1 MLSRTSLIGD
11 RKFYSSVFKITLPI
25 IIQSTISNFVGL
37 LDNIMVG
44 RCGTDS
50 MNGVSIFSQL
60 FFVFTLCV
68 WGSSC
73 GAGIFTAQYYG
84 AGDHKGVRD
93 TFRIKIYLA
102 ALATVL
108 GAVILALGGD
118 FFLLKFIHETDAIG
132 DPSATLAYA
141 KSYMNIMILGMI
153 PTALGM
159 VYAGT
164 LRDIGET
171 SVPMKAGFAAVFV
184 NLTLNYVLIFG
195 HFGLP
200 AMGVEGAAIATVIS
214 RFVELSIEIIWTH
227 THKERCRFIEGA
239 FSSFKVPLPL
249 VKKIVLK
256 GIPLA
261 ANETLWSLGLT
272 MLNQSFSLRGLAVV
286 AAINIANTIAN
297 LFNVFLFAIGE
308 SISILAG
315 QLLGA
320 EKDEEAKLTANRMIL
335 LSAAVSA
342 VIGGVLIL
350 FRNIFPAF
358 YNTEREVMDYAAN
371 FIMQTG
377 IFLPVLAVVHGCYFT
392 LRSGGKT
399 FITFLFDS
407 VFIWVFIVPVAFAL
421 TRYTAMGIIMVYLVV
436 KSLDLI
442 KCAIGIVLI
451 RKGVWVNRIVSD

>member
-1 MLSRTSLIGD
+1 MKFFGD
-11 RKFYSSVFKITLPI
+11 RKFLKNVAVITLPI
-25 IIQSTISNFVGL
+25 VIQNTISNFVGL
-37 LDNIMVG
+37 LDNLMVG

-60 FFVFTLCV
+60 FFVFILCV

-73 GAGIFTAQYYG
+73 GAGIFTAQFFG
-84 AGDHKGVRD
+84 KGDHKGVRD
-93 TFRIKIYLA
+93 TFRIKLYLVGIATIVGA
-102 ALATVL
+102 AV
-108 GAVILALGGD
+108 
-118 FFLLKFIHETDAIG
+118 FLLFGEYFMEKFIHESDSVG
-132 DPSATLAYA
+132 DPVATMRHA
-141 KSYMNIMILGMI
+141 KDYMMIMLIGMI

-171 SVPMKAGFAAVFV
+171 SVPMKAGFVAVFV
-184 NLTLNYVLIFG
+184 NLILNYLLIFG
-195 HFGLP
+195 KFGFPEL
-200 AMGVEGAAIATVIS
+200 GVKGAAIATVVS
-214 RFVELSIEIIWTH
+214 RFVESGIEIVWTH

-239 FSSFKVPLPL
+239 FASFKVPVSL
-249 VKKIVLK
+249 VKEIVIK

-286 AAINIANTIAN
+286 AAINITNTMAN

-320 EKDEEAKLTANRMIL
+320 GKNEEAKSTANRMIA
-335 LSAAVSA
+335 LSFAVSA
-342 VIGGVLIL
+342 VIGGVLVL
-350 FRNIFPAF
+350 FKDLFPAF
-358 YNTEREVMDYAAN
+358 YNTENEVKNFAAN

-377 IFLPVLAVVHGCYFT
+377 VFLPVLAVVHGCYFT

-407 VFIWVFIVPVAFAL
+407 VFVWVFIVPAAFVL
-421 TRYTAMGIIMVYLVV
+421 TRYTAMGIIMIYLIV
-436 KSLDLI
+436 KCLDLI
-442 KCAIGIVLI
+442 KCAIGIVLV
-451 RKGVWVNRIVSD
+451 RKGVWVNNIVSN

>member
-1 MLSRTSLIGD
+1 MKFFGD
-11 RKFYSSVFKITLPI
+11 RKFLKNVAVITLPI
-25 IIQSTISNFVGL
+25 VIQNTISNFVGL
-37 LDNIMVG
+37 LDNLMVG

-60 FFVFTLCV
+60 FFVFILCV

-73 GAGIFTAQYYG
+73 GAGIFTAQFFG
-84 AGDHKGVRD
+84 KGDHKGVRD
-93 TFRIKIYLA
+93 TFRIKLYLVGIATIAGA
-102 ALATVL
+102 AV
-108 GAVILALGGD
+108 
-118 FFLLKFIHETDAIG
+118 FLLFGEYFMEKFIHESDSVG
-132 DPSATLAYA
+132 DPVATMRHA
-141 KSYMNIMILGMI
+141 KDYMMIMLIGMI

-171 SVPMKAGFAAVFV
+171 SVPMKAGFVAVFV
-184 NLTLNYVLIFG
+184 NLILNYLLIFG
-195 HFGLP
+195 KFGFPEL
-200 AMGVEGAAIATVIS
+200 GVKGAAIATVVS
-214 RFVELSIEIIWTH
+214 RFVESGIEIVWTH
-227 THKERCRFIEGA
+227 THKEKCRFIDGA
-239 FSSFKVPLPL
+239 FASFKVPVSL
-249 VKKIVLK
+249 VKKIVIK

-286 AAINIANTIAN
+286 AAINITNTMAN

-320 EKDEEAKLTANRMIL
+320 GKNEEAKSTANRMIA
-335 LSAAVSA
+335 LSFVVSA
-342 VIGGVLIL
+342 VIGGVLVL
-350 FRNIFPAF
+350 FKDLFPAF
-358 YNTEREVMDYAAN
+358 YNTENEVKNFAAN

-377 IFLPVLAVVHGCYFT
+377 VFLPVLAVVHGCYFT

-407 VFIWVFIVPVAFAL
+407 VFVWVFIVPVAFVL
-421 TRYTAMGIIMVYLVV
+421 TRYTAMGIIMIYLIV
-436 KSLDLI
+436 KCLDLI
-442 KCAIGIVLI
+442 KCAIGIVLV
-451 RKGVWVNRIVSD
+451 RKGVWVNNIVSN

>member
-1 MLSRTSLIGD
+1 MKFFGD
-11 RKFYSSVFKITLPI
+11 RKFLKNVAVITLPI
-25 IIQSTISNFVGL
+25 VIQNTISNFVGL
-37 LDNIMVG
+37 LDNLMVG

-60 FFVFTLCV
+60 FFVFILCV

-73 GAGIFTAQYYG
+73 GAGIFTAQFFG
-84 AGDHKGVRD
+84 KGDHKGVRD
-93 TFRIKIYLA
+93 TFRIKLYLVGI
-102 ALATVL
+102 ATVA
-108 GAVILALGGD
+108 GAAV
-118 FFLLKFIHETDAIG
+118 FLLFGEYFMEKFIHESDSVG
-132 DPSATLAYA
+132 DPVATMRHA
-141 KSYMNIMILGMI
+141 KDYMMIMLIGMI

-171 SVPMKAGFAAVFV
+171 SVPMKAGFVAVFV
-184 NLTLNYVLIFG
+184 NLILNYLLIFG
-195 HFGLP
+195 KFGFPEL
-200 AMGVEGAAIATVIS
+200 GVKGAAIATVVS
-214 RFVELSIEIIWTH
+214 RFVESGIEIVWTH
-227 THKERCRFIEGA
+227 THKERCRFIDGA
-239 FSSFKVPLPL
+239 FASFKVPVSL
-249 VKKIVLK
+249 VKKIVIK

-286 AAINIANTIAN
+286 AAINITNTMAN

-320 EKDEEAKLTANRMIL
+320 GKNEEAKSTANRMIA
-335 LSAAVSA
+335 LSFVVSA
-342 VIGGVLIL
+342 VIGGVLVL
-350 FRNIFPAF
+350 FKDLFPAF
-358 YNTEREVMDYAAN
+358 YNTENEVKNFAAN

-377 IFLPVLAVVHGCYFT
+377 VFLPVLAVVHGCYFT

-407 VFIWVFIVPVAFAL
+407 VFVWVFIVPAAFVL
-421 TRYTAMGIIMVYLVV
+421 TRYTTMGIIMIYLIV
-436 KSLDLI
+436 KCLDLI
-442 KCAIGIVLI
+442 KCVIGIVLV
-451 RKGVWVNRIVSD
+451 RKGVWVNNIVSN

>member
-1 MLSRTSLIGD
+1 MKFFGD
-11 RKFYSSVFKITLPI
+11 RKFLKNVAVITLPI
-25 IIQSTISNFVGL
+25 VIQNTISNFVGL
-37 LDNIMVG
+37 LDNLMVG

-60 FFVFTLCV
+60 FFVFILCV

-73 GAGIFTAQYYG
+73 GAGIFTAQFFG
-84 AGDHKGVRD
+84 KGDHKGVRD
-93 TFRIKIYLA
+93 TFRIKLYLVGIATIAGA
-102 ALATVL
+102 AV
-108 GAVILALGGD
+108 
-118 FFLLKFIHETDAIG
+118 FLLFGEYFMEKFIHESDSVG
-132 DPSATLAYA
+132 DPVATMRHA
-141 KSYMNIMILGMI
+141 KDYMMIMLIGMI

-171 SVPMKAGFAAVFV
+171 SVPMKAGFVAVFV
-184 NLTLNYVLIFG
+184 NLILNYLLIFG
-195 HFGLP
+195 KFGFPEL
-200 AMGVEGAAIATVIS
+200 GVKGAAIATVVS
-214 RFVELSIEIIWTH
+214 RFVESGIEIVWTH
-227 THKERCRFIEGA
+227 THKEKCRFIDGA
-239 FSSFKVPLPL
+239 FASFKVPVSL
-249 VKKIVLK
+249 VKKIVIK

-286 AAINIANTIAN
+286 AAINITNTMAN

-320 EKDEEAKLTANRMIL
+320 GKNEDAKSTANRMIA
-335 LSAAVSA
+335 LSFVVSA
-342 VIGGVLIL
+342 VIGGVLVL
-350 FRNIFPAF
+350 FKDLFPAF
-358 YNTEREVMDYAAN
+358 YNTENEVKNFAAN

-377 IFLPVLAVVHGCYFT
+377 VFLPVLAVVHGCYFT

-407 VFIWVFIVPVAFAL
+407 VFVWVFIVPAAFVL
-421 TRYTAMGIIMVYLVV
+421 TRYTAMGIIMIYLIV
-436 KSLDLI
+436 KCLDLI
-442 KCAIGIVLI
+442 KCAIGIVLVK
-451 RKGVWVNRIVSD
+451 KGVWVNNIVSN

>member
-1 MLSRTSLIGD
+1 MKFFGD
-11 RKFYSSVFKITLPI
+11 RKFLKNVAVITLPI
-25 IIQSTISNFVGL
+25 VIQNTISNFVGL
-37 LDNIMVG
+37 LDNLMVG

-60 FFVFTLCV
+60 FFVFILCV

-73 GAGIFTAQYYG
+73 GAGIFTAQFFG
-84 AGDHKGVRD
+84 KGDHKGVRD
-93 TFRIKIYLA
+93 TFRIKLYLVGIATIAGA
-102 ALATVL
+102 AV
-108 GAVILALGGD
+108 
-118 FFLLKFIHETDAIG
+118 FLLFGEYFMEKFIHESDSVG
-132 DPSATLAYA
+132 DPVATMRHA
-141 KSYMNIMILGMI
+141 KDYMMIMLIGMI

-171 SVPMKAGFAAVFV
+171 SVPMKAGFVAVFV
-184 NLTLNYVLIFG
+184 NLILNYLLIFG
-195 HFGLP
+195 KFGFPEL
-200 AMGVEGAAIATVIS
+200 GVKGAAIATVVS
-214 RFVELSIEIIWTH
+214 RFVESGIEIVWTH
-227 THKERCRFIEGA
+227 THKEKCRFIDGA
-239 FSSFKVPLPL
+239 FASFKVPVSL
-249 VKKIVLK
+249 VKKIVIK

-286 AAINIANTIAN
+286 AAINITNTMAN

-320 EKDEEAKLTANRMIL
+320 GKNEEAKSTANRMIA
-335 LSAAVSA
+335 LSFVVSA
-342 VIGGVLIL
+342 VIGGVLVL
-350 FRNIFPAF
+350 FKDLFPAF
-358 YNTEREVMDYAAN
+358 YNTENEVKNFAAN

-377 IFLPVLAVVHGCYFT
+377 VFLPVLAVVHGCYFT

-407 VFIWVFIVPVAFAL
+407 VFVWVFIVSAAFVL
-421 TRYTAMGIIMVYLVV
+421 TRYTAMGIIMIYLIV
-436 KSLDLI
+436 KCLDLI
-442 KCAIGIVLI
+442 KCAIGIVLV
-451 RKGVWVNRIVSD
+451 RKGVWVNNIVSN

>member
-1 MLSRTSLIGD
+1 MKFFGD
-11 RKFYSSVFKITLPI
+11 RKFLKNVAVITLPI
-25 IIQSTISNFVGL
+25 VIQNTISNFVGL
-37 LDNIMVG
+37 LDNLMVG

-60 FFVFTLCV
+60 FFVFILCV

-73 GAGIFTAQYYG
+73 GAGIFTAQFFG
-84 AGDHKGVRD
+84 KGDHKGVRD
-93 TFRIKIYLA
+93 TFRIKLYLVGIATIVGA
-102 ALATVL
+102 AV
-108 GAVILALGGD
+108 
-118 FFLLKFIHETDAIG
+118 FLLFGEYFMEKFIHESDSVG
-132 DPSATLAYA
+132 DPVATMRHA
-141 KSYMNIMILGMI
+141 KDYMMIMLIGMI

-171 SVPMKAGFAAVFV
+171 SVPMKAGFVAVFV
-184 NLTLNYVLIFG
+184 NLILNYLLIFG
-195 HFGLP
+195 KFGFPEL
-200 AMGVEGAAIATVIS
+200 GVKGAAIATVVS
-214 RFVELSIEIIWTH
+214 RFVESGIEIVWTH
-227 THKERCRFIEGA
+227 THKEKCRFIDGA
-239 FSSFKVPLPL
+239 FASFKVPVSL
-249 VKKIVLK
+249 VKKIVIK

-286 AAINIANTIAN
+286 AAINITNTMAN

-320 EKDEEAKLTANRMIL
+320 GKNEEAKSTANRMIA
-335 LSAAVSA
+335 LSFVVSA
-342 VIGGVLIL
+342 VIGGVLVL
-350 FRNIFPAF
+350 FKDLFPAF
-358 YNTEREVMDYAAN
+358 YNTENEVKNFAAN

-377 IFLPVLAVVHGCYFT
+377 VFLPVLAVVHGCYFT

-407 VFIWVFIVPVAFAL
+407 VFVWVFIVPAAFVL
-421 TRYTAMGIIMVYLVV
+421 TRYTAMGIIMIYLIV
-436 KSLDLI
+436 KCLDLI
-442 KCAIGIVLI
+442 KCAIGIVLV
-451 RKGVWVNRIVSD
+451 RKGVWVNNIVSN

>member
-1 MLSRTSLIGD
+1 MRFFGD
-11 RKFYSSVFKITLPI
+11 RKFLKNVAVITLPI
-25 IIQSTISNFVGL
+25 VIQNTISNFVGL
-37 LDNIMVG
+37 LDNLMVG

-60 FFVFTLCV
+60 FFVFILCV

-73 GAGIFTAQYYG
+73 GAGIFTAQFFG
-84 AGDHKGVRD
+84 KGDHKGVRD
-93 TFRIKIYLA
+93 TFRIKLYLVGIATIAGA
-102 ALATVL
+102 AV
-108 GAVILALGGD
+108 
-118 FFLLKFIHETDAIG
+118 FLLFGEYFMEKFIHESDSVG
-132 DPSATLAYA
+132 DPVATMRHA
-141 KSYMNIMILGMI
+141 KDYMMIMLIGMI

-171 SVPMKAGFAAVFV
+171 SVPMKAGFVAVFV
-184 NLTLNYVLIFG
+184 NLILNYLLIFG
-195 HFGLP
+195 KFGFPEL
-200 AMGVEGAAIATVIS
+200 GVKGAAIATVVS
-214 RFVELSIEIIWTH
+214 RFVESGIEIVWTH
-227 THKERCRFIEGA
+227 THKEKCRFIDGA
-239 FSSFKVPLPL
+239 FASFKVPVSL
-249 VKKIVLK
+249 VKKIVIK

-286 AAINIANTIAN
+286 AAINITNTMAN

-320 EKDEEAKLTANRMIL
+320 GKNEEAKSTANRMIA
-335 LSAAVSA
+335 LSFVVSA
-342 VIGGVLIL
+342 VIGGVLVL
-350 FRNIFPAF
+350 FKDLFPAF
-358 YNTEREVMDYAAN
+358 YNTENEVKNFAAN

-377 IFLPVLAVVHGCYFT
+377 VFLPVLAVVHGCYFT

-407 VFIWVFIVPVAFAL
+407 VFVWVFIVPAAFVL
-421 TRYTAMGIIMVYLVV
+421 TRYTAMGIIMIYLIV
-436 KSLDLI
+436 KCLDLI
-442 KCAIGIVLI
+442 KCAIGIVLV
-451 RKGVWVNRIVSD
+451 RKGVWVNNIVSN

>member
-1 MLSRTSLIGD
+1 MKFFGD
-11 RKFYSSVFKITLPI
+11 RKFLKNVAVITLPI
-25 IIQSTISNFVGL
+25 VIQNTISNFVGL
-37 LDNIMVG
+37 LDNLMVG

-60 FFVFTLCV
+60 FFVFILCV

-73 GAGIFTAQYYG
+73 GAGIFTAQFFG
-84 AGDHKGVRD
+84 KGDHEGVRN
-93 TFRIKIYLA
+93 TFRIKLYLVGIATIAGA
-102 ALATVL
+102 AV
-108 GAVILALGGD
+108 
-118 FFLLKFIHETDAIG
+118 FLLFGEYFMEKFIHESDSVG
-132 DPSATLAYA
+132 DPVATMRHA
-141 KSYMNIMILGMI
+141 KDYMMIMLIGMI

-171 SVPMKAGFAAVFV
+171 SVPMKAGFVAVFV
-184 NLTLNYVLIFG
+184 NLILNYLLIFG
-195 HFGLP
+195 KFGFPEL
-200 AMGVEGAAIATVIS
+200 GVKGAAIATVVS
-214 RFVELSIEIIWTH
+214 RFVESGIEIVWTH
-227 THKERCRFIEGA
+227 THKEKCRFIDGA
-239 FSSFKVPLPL
+239 FASFKVPVSL
-249 VKKIVLK
+249 VKKIVIK

-286 AAINIANTIAN
+286 AAINITNTMAN

-320 EKDEEAKLTANRMIL
+320 GKNEEAKSTANRMIA
-335 LSAAVSA
+335 LSFVVSA
-342 VIGGVLIL
+342 VIGGVLVL
-350 FRNIFPAF
+350 FKDLFPAF
-358 YNTEREVMDYAAN
+358 YNTENEVKNFAAN

-377 IFLPVLAVVHGCYFT
+377 VFLPVLAVVHGCYFT

-407 VFIWVFIVPVAFAL
+407 VFVWVFIVPAAFVL
-421 TRYTAMGIIMVYLVV
+421 TRYTAMGIIMIYLIV
-436 KSLDLI
+436 KCLDLI
-442 KCAIGIVLI
+442 KCAIGIVLV
-451 RKGVWVNRIVSD
+451 RKGVWVNNIVSN

>member
-1 MLSRTSLIGD
+1 MKFFGD
-11 RKFYSSVFKITLPI
+11 RKFLKNVAVITLPI
-25 IIQSTISNFVGL
+25 VIQNTISNFVGL
-37 LDNIMVG
+37 LDNLMVG

-60 FFVFTLCV
+60 FFVFILCV

-73 GAGIFTAQYYG
+73 GAGIFTAQFFG
-84 AGDHKGVRD
+84 KGDHKGVRD
-93 TFRIKIYLA
+93 TFRIKLYLVGIATIAGA
-102 ALATVL
+102 AV
-108 GAVILALGGD
+108 
-118 FFLLKFIHETDAIG
+118 FLLFGEYFMEKFIHESDSVG
-132 DPSATLAYA
+132 DPVATMRHA
-141 KSYMNIMILGMI
+141 KDYMMIMLIGMI

-171 SVPMKAGFAAVFV
+171 SVPMKAGFVAVFL
-184 NLTLNYVLIFG
+184 NLILNYLLIFG
-195 HFGLP
+195 KFGFPEL
-200 AMGVEGAAIATVIS
+200 GVKGAAIATVVS
-214 RFVELSIEIIWTH
+214 RFVESGIEIVWTH
-227 THKERCRFIEGA
+227 THKEKCRFIDGA
-239 FSSFKVPLPL
+239 FASFKIPVSL
-249 VKKIVLK
+249 VKKIVIK

-286 AAINIANTIAN
+286 AAINITNTMAN

-320 EKDEEAKLTANRMIL
+320 GKNEEAKSTANRMIA
-335 LSAAVSA
+335 LSFVVSA
-342 VIGGVLIL
+342 VIGGVLVL
-350 FRNIFPAF
+350 FKDLFPAF
-358 YNTEREVMDYAAN
+358 YNTENEVKNFAAN

-377 IFLPVLAVVHGCYFT
+377 VFLPVLAVVHGCYFT

-407 VFIWVFIVPVAFAL
+407 VFVWVFIVPAAFVL
-421 TRYTAMGIIMVYLVV
+421 TRYTAMGIIMIYLIV
-436 KSLDLI
+436 KCLDLI
-442 KCAIGIVLI
+442 KCAIGIVLVK
-451 RKGVWVNRIVSD
+451 KGVWVNNIVSN

>member
-1 MLSRTSLIGD
+1 MKFFGD
-11 RKFYSSVFKITLPI
+11 RKFLKNVAVITLPI
-25 IIQSTISNFVGL
+25 VIQNTISNFVGL
-37 LDNIMVG
+37 LDNLMVG

-60 FFVFTLCV
+60 FFVFILCV

-73 GAGIFTAQYYG
+73 GAGIFTAQFFG
-84 AGDHKGVRD
+84 KGDHKGVRD
-93 TFRIKIYLA
+93 TFRIKLYLVGIATIAGA
-102 ALATVL
+102 AV
-108 GAVILALGGD
+108 
-118 FFLLKFIHETDAIG
+118 FLLFGEYFMEKFIHESDSVG
-132 DPSATLAYA
+132 DPVATMRHA
-141 KSYMNIMILGMI
+141 KDYMMIMLIGMI

-171 SVPMKAGFAAVFV
+171 SVPMKAGFVAVFV
-184 NLTLNYVLIFG
+184 NLILNYLLIFG
-195 HFGLP
+195 KFGFPEL
-200 AMGVEGAAIATVIS
+200 GVKGAAIATVVS
-214 RFVELSIEIIWTH
+214 RFVESGIEIVWTH
-227 THKERCRFIEGA
+227 THKEKCRFIDGA
-239 FSSFKVPLPL
+239 FASFKVPVSL
-249 VKKIVLK
+249 VKKIVIK

-286 AAINIANTIAN
+286 AAINITNTMAN

-320 EKDEEAKLTANRMIL
+320 GKNEDAKSTANRMIA
-335 LSAAVSA
+335 LSFVVSA
-342 VIGGVLIL
+342 VIGGVLVL
-350 FRNIFPAF
+350 FKDLFPAF
-358 YNTEREVMDYAAN
+358 YNTENEVKNFAAN

-377 IFLPVLAVVHGCYFT
+377 VFLPVLAVVHGCYFT

-407 VFIWVFIVPVAFAL
+407 VFVWVFIVPAAFVL
-421 TRYTAMGIIMVYLVV
+421 TRYTAMGIIMIYLIV
-436 KSLDLI
+436 KCLDLI
-442 KCAIGIVLI
+442 KCAIGIVLV
-451 RKGVWVNRIVSD
+451 RKGVWVNNIVSN